1 MACLLLC
8 CEHKKAHG
16 CSRPWAL
23 GCPPS
28 CRNRIQVQANDKSGG
43 TIQDCHKPQPKSSR
57 VFVVAPYLPDS
68 KQRLIP
74 NCPTVGPC
82 AGRDGRPCRVCLD
95 HERART
101 TGPCFPLTVLRCRIH
116 EIAFTVYPP
125 GHVPYGRVALAPV
138 APDGTVLITADGG
151 SNRFEHTL
159 FGAAL
164 DAAEHQAWPHSA
176 EDGYLIP
183 RFPTQLRRL
192 VRACRLLGV
201 EPALEAEARQ
211 CLGSILGVAG
221 QHLHDGAVQIQ
232 QQLGYHNRGKAVVGV
247 LEAVRWTGMA
257 LFDRLAACGA
267 QAGLWP
273 GPQRWDPVSGCLQ
286 CAFAERIARAPPV
299 P

>member
-1 MACLLLC
+1 M
-8 CEHKKAHG
+8 
-16 CSRPWAL
+16 
-23 GCPPS
+23 
-28 CRNRIQVQANDKSGG
+28 
-43 TIQDCHKPQPKSSR
+43 
-57 VFVVAPYLPDS
+57 VAPYLPDS
-68 KQRLIP
+68 EGRLIAQRP
-74 NCPTVGPC
+74 EVGPC
-82 AGRDGRPCRVCLD
+82 SDHDEQPCRLALD
-95 HERART
+95 HERSRT
-101 TGPCFPLTVLRCRIH
+101 TGPCFPLAVLRCRIH

-138 APDGTVLITADGG
+138 APDGHALISPHRGAH
-151 SNRFEHTL
+151 RFEHTL
-159 FGAAL
+159 FEAAL
-164 DAAEHQAWPHSA
+164 DAAEHQAWPQSA

-183 RFPTQLRRL
+183 RFPTQMHRL

-201 EPALEAEARQ
+201 EPTLEAEARQ

-247 LEAVRWTGMA
+247 LEALRWTGMA

-267 QAGLWP
+267 QAGLWSV
-273 GPQRWDPVSGCLQ
+273 PQRWDPVSGCLQ